1 MKNTRKPQ
9 ILIQTDGIQNT
20 KVFVD
25 GKELTGVAGIK
36 FSQNYKENK
45 GLPVLQI
52 DLKATNVTL
61 DAKMLPALPEPYN
74 GQYISV
80 SNIMHLVDDMP
91 ALSVMLTIIQ
101 AAMLPWEHGI
111 KYENILNLFDKYV
124 EEGGSQ
130 VDLYKDVVIPTLAV
144 SGFFTQKMATEI
156 LEATDEDL

>member
-36 FSQNYKENK
+36 FLQNYKENK

-61 DAKMLPALPEPYN
+61 DAKMLPALPEPNN

-80 SNIMHLVDDMP
+80 SRLIASN
-91 ALSVMLTIIQ
+91 
-101 AAMLPWEHGI
+101 
-111 KYENILNLFDKYV
+111 
-124 EEGGSQ
+124 
-130 VDLYKDVVIPTLAV
+130 VIPKD
-144 SGFFTQKMATEI
+144 KMVELCRENGI
-156 LEATDEDL
+156 ELV